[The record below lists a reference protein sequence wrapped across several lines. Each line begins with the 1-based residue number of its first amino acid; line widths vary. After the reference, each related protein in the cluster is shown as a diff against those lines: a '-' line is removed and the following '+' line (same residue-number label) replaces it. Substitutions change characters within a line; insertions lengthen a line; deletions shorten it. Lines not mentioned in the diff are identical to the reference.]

1 MGGLLDLAYDAPNL
15 FKQLL
20 FDMDR
25 AAEMKTS
32 EKMPWKRADETVA
45 QSRDRLRR
53 EREQAKARI
62 ASMAA

>member
-1 MGGLLDLAYDAPNL
+1 MAYDAPNL

-20 FDMDR
+20 WDMDETYKQ
-25 AAEMKTS
+25 ATN
-32 EKMPWKRADETVA
+32 EKMPWKRDNETVE

-62 ASMAA
+62 LAKAK